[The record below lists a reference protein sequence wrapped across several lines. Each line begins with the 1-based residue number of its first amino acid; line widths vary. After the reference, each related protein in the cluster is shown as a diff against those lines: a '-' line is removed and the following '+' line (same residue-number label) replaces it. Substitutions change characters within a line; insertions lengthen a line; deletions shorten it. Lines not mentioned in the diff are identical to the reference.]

1 MKDEKKK
8 YILVDAKDINITLRK
23 HERVSGFNDFWN
35 EYTPCGETTAEKVFE
50 EHGLPKEFH
59 KIAFSLPTCRCCRAD
74 SKEVLTGRN
83 FEITKDRQ
91 KKEYYGSECARM
103 YDGDFIAG
111 SMCFRTPK
119 KKESYETVLSFYEQL
134 TEQGYLDSY
143 VEAIKSMFFVEYE
156 LAFNGETTKVEDK
169 AATLLKTRQTKKVS

>member
-8 YILVDAKDINITLRK
+8 YILVDANNINITLRQR
-23 HERVSGFNDFWN
+23 ERVFGFNDCWT
-35 EYTPCGETTAEKVFE
+35 EYTPCGETTAKKVFE
-50 EHGLPKEFH
+50 THQIPEEFH
-59 KIAFSLPTCRCCRAD
+59 KIAFSLPTCSCCRSD

-83 FEITKDRQ
+83 FEINKDRQ
-91 KKEYYGSECARM
+91 RQEYYGRECGRW
-103 YDGDFIAG
+103 YNGDVIA
-111 SMCFRTPK
+111 SSIRFRTPK

-143 VEAIKSMFFVEYE
+143 VEAIKSMFFVDHE

-169 AATLLKTRQTKKVS
+169 AATLLKTRQNKKAS